1 MYQGLA
7 VNSSG
12 RHILVATSLQKVA
25 QCAVPSV
32 VCMFLQRALIG
43 LHFGGC
49 YVAKILLLPGDGIGP
64 EIVNEAVKVLRAVGQ
79 RFARQFDFTTELIGG
94 AAMDAH
100 GVPLMPEVIDA
111 ARASDAVLLGAVGDP
126 KYDDPN
132 AKVRPEQGL
141 LTIRKGLGLF
151 ANLRPVKLLDP
162 LVGASPVKA
171 EVVKGT
177 DMLFV
182 RELTGGLYFGRP
194 SETRQTPEG
203 LVAVDTM
210 VYSERE
216 IERVV
221 RVAFELARGR
231 RKKLTSVDKANVLE
245 NSRLWRR
252 VAERVSADYSD
263 VQLEHALVDSSSMR
277 LIKSPRDFDVVVT
290 ENTFGD
296 ILTDEAS
303 QVAGSMGMLPS
314 ASLGEGKL
322 GLYEPAH
329 GSAPKHAGKNT
340 INPLATIL
348 SAAMLLRHSL
358 DMPEA
363 ANLVERAVE
372 GTVADGIRTRD
383 IWEEGTTLV
392 GTSGMGDAVAQR
404 VLNPR

>member
-1 MYQGLA
+1 M
-7 VNSSG
+7 
-12 RHILVATSLQKVA
+12 
-25 QCAVPSV
+25 
-32 VCMFLQRALIG
+32 
-43 LHFGGC
+43 
-49 YVAKILLLPGDGIGP
+49 AKILLLPGDGIGP

>member
-1 MYQGLA
+1 M
-7 VNSSG
+7 
-12 RHILVATSLQKVA
+12 
-25 QCAVPSV
+25 
-32 VCMFLQRALIG
+32 
-43 LHFGGC
+43 
-49 YVAKILLLPGDGIGP
+49 AKILLLPGDGIGP

-151 ANLRPVKLLDP
+151 ANLRPVKLFDS

-210 VYSERE
+210 VYSEGE

-252 VAERVSADYSD
+252 VAERVAVDYPD

-358 DMPEA
+358 DMPDA
-363 ANLVERAVE
+363 ADLVEQAVE
-372 GTVADGIRTRD
+372 RTVADGIRTRD

-392 GTSGMGDAVAQR
+392 GTSGMGDAVAER
-404 VLNPR
+404 VLNRS

>member
-1 MYQGLA
+1 
-7 VNSSG
+7 
-12 RHILVATSLQKVA
+12 VA
-25 QCAVPSV
+25 
-32 VCMFLQRALIG
+32 R
-43 LHFGGC
+43 
-49 YVAKILLLPGDGIGP
+49 ILLLPGDGIGP

-79 RFARQFDFTTELIGG
+79 RFGCEFEFTTELIGG

-100 GVPLMPEVIDA
+100 GVPLKPEVIDA
-111 ARASDAVLLGAVGDP
+111 ARASDAILLGAVGDP
-126 KYDDPN
+126 KYDDPQ

-141 LTIRKGLGLF
+141 LAIRKGLGLF
-151 ANLRPVKLLDP
+151 ANLRPVKLFDP

-177 DMLFV
+177 DMIFV

-210 VYSERE
+210 VYSEGE

-221 RVAFELARGR
+221 RVAFELALGR
-231 RKKLTSVDKANVLE
+231 RKKVTSVDKANVLE
-245 NSRLWRR
+245 NSRLWRKVVER
-252 VAERVSADYSD
+252 VARDYSG
-263 VQLEHALVDSSSMR
+263 VEFEHALVDSTSMR
-277 LIKSPRDFDVVVT
+277 LIKSPRDFDVLVT

-314 ASLGEGKL
+314 ASLGGGKL

-358 DMPEA
+358 EMPEA
-363 ANLVERAVE
+363 AEAVERAVE
-372 GTVADGIRTRD
+372 RAVADGIRTRD
-383 IWEEGTTLV
+383 IWEEGATLV
-392 GTSGMGDAVAQR
+392 GTSEMGNAVVERLAGEK
-404 VLNPR
+404 